1 MIFLAPQLIA
11 QQRTAMIHLAHRRL
25 HAAVGHAR
33 RGPRQDDYPLRAERS
48 DCWQSDDH
56 GSDDCPPPYKPS
68 SAHCEMT
75 RRPGLARARCA
86 PSRTRRG
93 ARMRA

>member
-33 RGPRQDDYPLRAERS
+33 
-48 DCWQSDDH
+48 
-56 GSDDCPPPYKPS
+56 
-68 SAHCEMT
+68 
-75 RRPGLARARCA
+75 
-86 PSRTRRG
+86 
-93 ARMRA
+93 